1 MEQDPELSYTTYM
14 SAADH
19 IALHG
24 LRSDA
29 SVAEVPLRHT
39 LISGTSQGSMI
50 ATIGHSPHSLIIIN
64 DWHVAE
70 QQLVEFTCLPRAV
83 AINAAQDTIAVV
95 SINGLLSL

>member
-1 MEQDPELSYTTYM
+1 MFVCVVRAAAKLSFGQRTFRLRPSAQHHTYMEQDPELSYTTYM

-29 SVAEVPLRHT
+29 SVAEVPLGHT

-64 DWHVAE
+64 DWHE
-70 QQLVEFTCLPRAV
+70 P
-83 AINAAQDTIAVV
+83 D
-95 SINGLLSL
+95 